1 MTTTLRSLLL
11 PLSAATALTLSAQD
25 KLLRDYDWAV
35 TPTLHTSEKVA
46 DAPTTVI
53 RSVTMVDWEDEG
65 DALNE
70 YYLTHQIRHIGAE
83 SAVEDN
89 NKVYIALNDVSGIV
103 SKKARVIDPQG
114 KVVTLTEE
122 EFKLAED
129 EEEHQRYLYFA
140 FNGVQVGSEI
150 EYLIVLKKEP
160 STRGDREMLQ
170 YSSPVVRRELHLITP
185 AHLVLGTKGYN
196 GAPEAVFDSSRTD
209 VRHLTVTATDLKGLK
224 KEHSSYYAANAMQ
237 TAYKLDANLAR
248 NTRDFSSYVNA
259 TKMYHSVLY
268 PTVEPK
274 LQKELRK
281 LIKDMD
287 LDAAKDPEDK
297 VRRMED
303 HLKTR
308 FNIVSV
314 GAMELRDPA
323 TIIKNKAMNNVGA
336 MVMTTLLLTELGM
349 EHQVVVT
356 SDRQN
361 YRFDKDF
368 ESYLGLQREFIYLPT
383 LKKYMAPTEVELR
396 VGYIPAEYMDNQGLF
411 IRTVDVG
418 GTRTGI
424 GKVGYIEPLADD
436 KCIHDIHTQVDLAS
450 EPGKAVIH
458 MENSLSGY
466 YAQFLQ
472 PFYSMLDAENKEKVL
487 DNMVGFLTEDSESKQ
502 VDVVDHGSMNFGVK
516 PVVIKVDVTSSKFLE
531 QAGDKTLFKIGD
543 LIGPQMELYA
553 DKERTLPV
561 DDDHARRYERVI
573 TVTLPKGARI
583 ENLGDLKF
591 DRSLVRDGRELLKF
605 HSDYTLEGDVL
616 TVTVVEFYKVC
627 QLPIS
632 EFEAYRS
639 VVNAA
644 ADFNKVTLVLAR
656 S

>member
-1 MTTTLRSLLL
+1 MTTSLRSLLL
-11 PLSAATALTLSAQD
+11 PLSAFTALSLSAQD

-35 TPTLHTSEKVA
+35 TPTLHSAEKVA
-46 DAPTTVI
+46 DAPTTII

-70 YYLTHQIRHIGAE
+70 YYLTHQIRHISAE

-89 NKVYIALNDVSGIV
+89 NKIYIPLNDVTGIV

-122 EFKLAED
+122 DFKMAED
-129 EEEHQRYLYFA
+129 EEENQRYLYFA
-140 FNGVQVGSEI
+140 FSGVQVGSEI
-150 EYLIVLKKEP
+150 EYLVVVKKEP
-160 STRGDREMLQ
+160 TLRGDREMLQ

-209 VRHLTVTATDLKGLK
+209 VRHLTVTAANLKGLK
-224 KEHSSYYAANAMQ
+224 KEHSAYYAPNAMQ
-237 TAYKLDANLAR
+237 TAYKLDMNLAR
-248 NTRDFSSYVNA
+248 QTRDFSSYVNA
-259 TKMYHSVLY
+259 TKMYHNVLY
-268 PTVEPK
+268 PTVDSK

-281 LIKDMD
+281 MIKEFD
-287 LDAAKDPEDK
+287 LEAATDEEDK

-308 FNIVSV
+308 YNIVSY

-336 MVMTTLLLTELGM
+336 MIMTTLLLSEMGI

-356 SDRQN
+356 SDRQS

-368 ESYLGLQREFIYLPT
+368 ESYLSLQREFIYFPSM
-383 LKKYMAPTEVELR
+383 KKYMAPTEVELR

-424 GKVGYIEPLADD
+424 GKVGYIEPLSDD
-436 KCIHDIHTQVDLAS
+436 KCIHDIHAQVDLAS

-458 MENSLSGY
+458 LENSLSGY

-472 PFYSMLDAENKEKVL
+472 PFYSMLDAENKEKLL
-487 DNMVGFLTEDSESKQ
+487 DSMVGFLTEDSESKQ
-502 VDVVDHGSMNFGVK
+502 VDVQDYGSMNFGVK
-516 PVVIKVDVTSSKFLE
+516 PVLIKVDVTSSKFLE

-561 DDDHARRYERVI
+561 DDDHTRRYERVI
-573 TVTLPKGARI
+573 KVTLPKGTRI

-591 DRSLVRDGRELLKF
+591 DRSLVRDGQELLKF

-644 ADFNKVTLVLAR
+644 ADFNKVTLVLAK